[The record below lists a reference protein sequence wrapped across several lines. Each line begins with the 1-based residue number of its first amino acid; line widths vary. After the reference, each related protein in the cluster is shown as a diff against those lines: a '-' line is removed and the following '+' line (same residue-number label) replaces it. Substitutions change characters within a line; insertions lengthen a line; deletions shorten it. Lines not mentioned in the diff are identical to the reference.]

1 MAERFQGRR
10 VLETCTG
17 AGFTT
22 IALARVAKH
31 VTTVEIDPAHQALAR
46 KNVARAG
53 LSDRVDFVTGDI
65 LDEGLLGCL
74 PHVDTAF
81 LDPDWAVTGPD
92 HVFRFVDSNTRPPS
106 DRLLERIL
114 RLTANTA
121 LVLPPLLNTGELSK
135 LPEHEQESLFL
146 DGSHELYC
154 LYFGG
159 LIHSLGKTEF
169 HT

>member
-1 MAERFQGRR
+1 MAERFRGRR

-22 IALARVAKH
+22 IALARAAEH
-31 VTTVEIDPAHQALAR
+31 VTTVEIDPSHQAQSR
-46 KNVARAG
+46 KNVATAG
-53 LSDRVDFVTGDI
+53 LSDRVDFVSGDI
-65 LDEGLLGCL
+65 LDEGLLGRL
-74 PHVDTAF
+74 PAIDAAF

-92 HVFRFVDSNTRPPS
+92 HVFRFIDSNTRPPA
-106 DRLLERIL
+106 DRLIERIL

-121 LVLPPLLNTGELSK
+121 LVLPPLLNTEELSA

-146 DGSHELYC
+146 DGNHELYC
-154 LYFGG
+154 LYFGD